1 MFLGQLFMLFQPIP
15 LPTLYLLCV
24 FTVGVGTFTVTLA
37 AWCAD
42 GVSALALEQAN
53 GPSAH
58 EVCYVDTAPGR
69 DIGHMPPA
77 RFALKEVQQEH
88 VVNAVGHQ

>member
-42 GVSALALEQAN
+42 GVSALALEQEKR
-53 GPSAH
+53 P
-58 EVCYVDTAPGR
+58 VP
-69 DIGHMPPA
+69 M
-77 RFALKEVQQEH
+77 RFVMLTQLQDETSGTCLQR
-88 VVNAVGHQ
+88 GLL